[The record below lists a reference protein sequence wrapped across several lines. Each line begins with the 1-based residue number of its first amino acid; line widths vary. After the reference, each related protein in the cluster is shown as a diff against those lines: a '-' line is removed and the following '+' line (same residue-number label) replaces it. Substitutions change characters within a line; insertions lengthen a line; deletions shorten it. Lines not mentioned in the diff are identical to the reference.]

1 MEYDIK
7 KLRYSAVYRLL
18 SSNSIYTAHIIRKTK
33 CFDFWERNVLFPKT
47 KRFFFAPL
55 NTPYPALFRLISHF

>member
-1 MEYDIK
+1 MNK
-7 KLRYSAVYRLL
+7 KALL
-18 SSNSIYTAHIIRKTK
+18 PLIGLFLLVTGIIRKTK

>member
-18 SSNSIYTAHIIRKTK
+18 SSNSIYTAQQTK
-33 CFDFWERNVLFPKT
+33 ISVSLFCCCK
-47 KRFFFAPL
+47 
-55 NTPYPALFRLISHF
+55 